1 MRVKEIADLAGTTP
15 RAVRHYHRLGLLAVP
30 PTVHGKREYGV
41 AHLARLMRIRWLAE
55 GGLPLAQI
63 AEVLAQDPGGT
74 DRDSVLGSL
83 RATREEI
90 LARRR
95 GLQAQEARIEELIA
109 RVEGGEGLEPI
120 PQLLVRFYDAVET
133 RLDQARLSRRGL
145 RVERQVVT
153 ALATLGLVP
162 DSVGSFLAELDSTD
176 WEAGVRIYTEI
187 ARLEQLRGDAARS
200 SAMRLAEETWEY
212 TQRHRRAALAAFA
225 DFPTGAPG
233 RTTWRLTQMVTDAYT
248 SPAQHLYLNRFLELL
263 MTDPEFAV
271 VIYRLSG
278 EDPTL

>member
-15 RAVRHYHRLGLLAVP
+15 RAVRHYHRLGLLPVP

-109 RVEGGEGLEPI
+109 RVEDGEGLTPI
-120 PQLLVRFYDAVET
+120 PQLLVRFYDAV
-133 RLDQARLSRRGL
+133 QARLDEAGLNARGL
-145 RVERQVVT
+145 RAERQVVT
-153 ALATLGLVP
+153 ALAALDLVP
-162 DSVGSFLAELDSTD
+162 DSINAFLAELDSTD

-187 ARLEQLRGDAARS
+187 ARLEQLHGDVART
-200 SAMRLAEETWEY
+200 SAIQLAEETWEY
-212 TQRHRRAALAAFA
+212 TLRHRRAALAAFA
-225 DFPTGAPG
+225 GFPAGAPG
-233 RTTWRLTQMVTDAYT
+233 RTTWRLTQMITDAYT
-248 SPAQHLYLNRFLELL
+248 GPAQHLYLNRFLELL

-271 VIYRLSG
+271 VLKRLAG
-278 EDPTL
+278 DEPAL